1 MGKRVQPIDTALI
14 ANWKSLDPRVEK
26 GAWFN
31 VNGKVYGT
39 PYQWGPNLLMYN
51 TENLP
56 DAAGQL
62 ERGVRQT
69 KPAGW

>member
-1 MGKRVQPIDTALI
+1 MVSLMAKGGYDLVTLRRRSLRLIMGKRVQPIDTALI

-39 PYQWGPNLLMYN
+39 PTSGGR
-51 TENLP
+51 TC
-56 DAAGQL
+56 
-62 ERGVRQT
+62 
-69 KPAGW
+69 